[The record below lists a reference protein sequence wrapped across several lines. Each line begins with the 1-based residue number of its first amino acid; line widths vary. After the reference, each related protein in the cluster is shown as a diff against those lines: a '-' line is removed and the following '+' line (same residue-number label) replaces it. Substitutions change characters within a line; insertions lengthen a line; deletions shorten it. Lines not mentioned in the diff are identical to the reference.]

1 MRANGVIKEMLGIV
15 EISNDLLVISTNNIN
30 NRNIRKVINNEN
42 NTIPVGEKVSPS
54 NKGIYW
60 GKVLNEN
67 HKSKTHLCY
76 SNKTIWSEYLLIILL
91 LSRFDLCK
99 A

>member
-54 NKGIYW
+54 NKGIY
-60 GKVLNEN
+60 
-67 HKSKTHLCY
+67 
-76 SNKTIWSEYLLIILL
+76 
-91 LSRFDLCK
+91 
-99 A
+99 